1 LHNILGGYY
10 VTEWN
15 MSTSILGKV
24 NRILGKEEELSRYVR
39 RILAEKRLSLRDVQR
54 DSGGRI
60 TQGYV
65 GAIVNGRY
73 ANPSVGKLKALAR
86 GLGESEEK
94 VFRVARGLSP
104 KSEEA
109 GDANSKG
116 LQPLAL
122 LDLMRRIVSD
132 RELANLVQE
141 LAELPAHARQVLL
154 KVVRSL
160 AESRANER
168 PTKEA
173 EVIVRTRA
181 AGKES
186 TAEERRGRRV

>member
-1 LHNILGGYY
+1 
-10 VTEWN
+10 

-24 NRILGKEEELSRYVR
+24 KRILGKEEDLSRYVR
-39 RILAEKRLSLRDVQR
+39 RILAEKRLSFRDVQR
-54 DSGGRI
+54 DSRGGI

-73 ANPSVGKLKALAR
+73 VNPSVEKLKALAL

-104 KSEEA
+104 DSEEA
-109 GDANSKG
+109 ADGNSET

-122 LDLMRRIVSD
+122 LELMRRIVSD
-132 RELANLVQE
+132 PELANLVKE
-141 LAELPAHARQVLL
+141 LSELPAHARQILL

-168 PTKEA
+168 PTQASK
-173 EVIVRTRA
+173 RLR
-181 AGKES
+181 K
-186 TAEERRGRRV
+186 

>member
-1 LHNILGGYY
+1 
-10 VTEWN
+10 

-168 PTKEA
+168 RQQK
-173 EVIVRTRA
+173 RLR
-181 AGKES
+181 
-186 TAEERRGRRV
+186 